1 MKKLFAPALI
11 ALMLC
16 LPSAMQAKVE
26 PLTIEEITISND
38 GIGTFYANEAIEIP
52 EGLTAYVATTAPE
65 MNDEEGI
72 IIMSEI
78 EDGIIPA
85 KTGVVIRGE
94 QGTYTFRQ
102 TYEDG
107 TTDTESNMLRG
118 YAGTAEYQEVA
129 LPTDGSVNYVLTVK
143 DDNIGFYKKDAAFL
157 VYNNKAYLNVPAAQG
172 VRSLTIRFE
181 DDEETTAIEP
191 STLNAQPSTVI
202 YDLQGRRVETP
213 AKGVYIV
220 NGKKVIK

>member
-1 MKKLFAPALI
+1 MRKLFAPALI

-26 PLTIEEITISND
+26 PLTIEEITKNNYITPAMITVSD
-38 GIGTFYANEAIEIP
+38 YGIGTFYANEAIEIP

-85 KTGVVIRGE
+85 QTGVVIRGE

-143 DDNIGFYKKDAAFL
+143 DDNIGFYKKDAAF
-157 VYNNKAYLNVPAAQG
+157 
-172 VRSLTIRFE
+172 
-181 DDEETTAIEP
+181 
-191 STLNAQPSTVI
+191 
-202 YDLQGRRVETP
+202 
-213 AKGVYIV
+213 
-220 NGKKVIK
+220 